1 MVKLLANKWGNS
13 LNLIKDICMHANSLL
28 SCLTLCNPMAVA
40 RQAPLPMGFSRQE
53 YEFVL
58 NLRLGI
64 ICCFHFGIIEDME

>member
-40 RQAPLPMGFSRQE
+40 RQGWDGVGDGRRVQK
-53 YEFVL
+53 
-58 NLRLGI
+58 GGD
-64 ICCFHFGIIEDME
+64 ICIPTADSC